1 MITHLAT
8 TPFGARPMS
17 LGLISS
23 QLTAKEVKKDA
34 TVSKWRVFGDIREA
48 KDALGATDRALAILD
63 ALLSFHRGDELTA
76 QGGLVVF
83 PSNKLLI
90 RRANGMSP
98 ATLRRHL
105 AVLVTCG
112 LVIRRDSPN
121 GKRYARKGQNGEI
134 EQAYGFDLSPI
145 VARAEEFENLAAAA
159 QAEQKAF
166 KLAKER
172 LTICRRDIVKMID
185 AGINESVPGNWRG
198 FLTRYETIVS
208 RLPRTPPRQ
217 VLDAIVAELE
227 ELWADVHETLET
239 FVKSEDS
246 NANESHSDRHIQNSN
261 PDFNSTDESEHR
273 YGKINEASGSAEKT
287 DNVRNLPKREL
298 TLGVVLNACPEI
310 ANFSRSGPI
319 RMWRDLAAAADVA
332 RPTMGISPSA
342 WQEAVEVMGP
352 DKAAVTVAAILQ
364 RADQINSKGGYLRTL
379 TERARNDQFSVWPM
393 VMALLN
399 ARMERMGS
407 AAGAVE
413 MPERGQG
420 GSDGGGAGH
429 EKPTSI
435 EISSALAKTMKGKG
449 WK

>member
-1 MITHLAT
+1 MT
-8 TPFGARPMS
+8 

-23 QLTAKEVKKDA
+23 QLTAKEVKPDA
-34 TVSKWRVFGDIREA
+34 AVSKWRVFGDIREA
-48 KDALGATDRALAILD
+48 KDALGVTDRALAILD
-63 ALLSFHRGDELTA
+63 ALLSFYRGDELSG
-76 QGGLVVF
+76 QGSLVVF

-90 RRANGMSP
+90 QRANGMSP

-121 GKRYARKGQNGEI
+121 GKRFARKGQNGDV
-134 EQAYGFDLSPI
+134 EQAYGFDLSPL
-145 VARAEEFENLAAAA
+145 VARADEFKDLAEAAR
-159 QAEQKAF
+159 AEQKAF
-166 KLAKER
+166 RLTKER

-185 AGINESVPGNWRG
+185 AGINEGVPGNWRG
-198 FLTRYETIVS
+198 LLARYEAIVS
-208 RLPRTPPRQ
+208 RLPRTASHQ
-217 VLDAIVAELE
+217 VFEAIVGELDD
-227 ELWADVHETLET
+227 LWADVHQALES
-239 FVKSEDS
+239 FVKSEILS
-246 NANESHSDRHIQNSN
+246 ANESHHERHIQNSN
-261 PDFNSTDESEHR
+261 PNFNSTDESE
-273 YGKINEASGSAEKT
+273 YGLGKKDEASGNAEKA
-287 DNVRNLPKREL
+287 DNVRSLPKREL

-310 ANFSRSGPI
+310 ANYSRGGPI

-379 TERARNDQFSVWPM
+379 TERARNEQFTVWPM

-399 ARMERMGS
+399 SRMAGMGNI
-407 AAGAVE
+407 AAGKT
-413 MPERGQG
+413 PERAQG
-420 GSDGGGAGH
+420 GSDGEGAGH

-435 EISSALAKTMKGKG
+435 EISGALAKTMKGKG